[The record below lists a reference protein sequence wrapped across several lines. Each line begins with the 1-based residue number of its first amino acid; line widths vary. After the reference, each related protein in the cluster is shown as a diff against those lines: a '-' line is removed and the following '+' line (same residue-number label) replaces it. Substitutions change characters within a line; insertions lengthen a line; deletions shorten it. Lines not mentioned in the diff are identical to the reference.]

1 MFVIVDLYDL
11 GLVFVFPIPEAM
23 DFPVFSQC
31 NEDMEERIRHI
42 EEQIATLQSSVQALL
57 KSQPA
62 PTSQVPNPPPMPAL
76 TTSAPAASRPSTT
89 QQMFGGGKKAASS
102 SSSASQLLPLVA
114 VVCFVLAGVF
124 LVRLAIEAGWLTAE
138 RQWGLLTLLGTVLVG
153 SGRWMDK
160 IDIDYRAYLSAAG
173 IVVLYISALS
183 SALYFQILPQSFA
196 LILSMI
202 VSGLCLYLYQYHEG
216 ELFAILTTV
225 GTYISPLLLGT
236 KNDIIFTTAFFLIW
250 ATVFSVM
257 SNTMRTRVMGLTAA
271 YFGIG
276 VYAMMNAKEVDA
288 NNLLLI
294 VFVLVFQFISFAIG
308 VYQYSVHNKE
318 VMTKDMAMAYLPILC
333 FFYGTTYYFLNR
345 YDPTLAPWISLIFA
359 AFVYFLYWLAKKKLD
374 GLQSQMMV
382 SSFLGIVL
390 VHSGYMEILPDPA
403 KPWLLPT
410 FLLLDFISRR
420 QENFPAVA
428 PIAKRFL
435 MAVGFLEFAKISYS
449 LAFKADTMTILPAV
463 ATVLIGGFYYFQG
476 QRFIKEKTDLFLG
489 LLHTI
494 SILALYRI
502 AYDYGSLAVSSA
514 WGIYSG
520 FILVFGYQT
529 KDKALA
535 KSSLVVLLITS
546 LKALIYDASQAAS
559 IVRIGSLLLTG
570 VVLYGAGLLFNQIK
584 DWA

>member
-1 MFVIVDLYDL
+1 V
-11 GLVFVFPIPEAM
+11 
-23 DFPVFSQC
+23 DFPAFSQC
-31 NEDMEERIRHI
+31 NEGMEERIRQI
-42 EEQIATLQSSVQALL
+42 EDQIANLQASVQTLIR
-57 KSQPA
+57 SQTSSQPPASKVPTPPMTAMPA
-62 PTSQVPNPPPMPAL
+62 PTVSIN
-76 TTSAPAASRPSTT
+76 RPSTS
-89 QQMFGGGKKAASS
+89 QQMFGSGPGKKTAVASS
-102 SSSASQLLPLVA
+102 SNSASQLLPLVA

-124 LVRLAIEAGWLTAE
+124 LVRLAIEAGWLTPE

-153 SGRWMDK
+153 AGRWMDK

-173 IVVLYISALS
+173 IIVLYISAMS
-183 SALYFQILPQSFA
+183 SALYFEILPQSFA

-202 VSGLCLYLYQYHEG
+202 ISGLCLYLYQYHEG
-216 ELFAILTTV
+216 ELFAILTTI

-236 KNDIIFTTAFFLIW
+236 KNDLIFTTAFFLIW

-276 VYAMMNAKEVDA
+276 VYAMMHSKEADA

-294 VFVLVFQFISFAIG
+294 ICVLVFQFMAFAIG
-308 VYQYSVHNKE
+308 VYQYSVQNKE

-345 YDPTLAPWISLIFA
+345 FDPNLAPWISLIFA
-359 AFVYFLYWLAKKKLD
+359 GFVYFLYWLAKKKLD
-374 GLQSQMMV
+374 NLQSELMV
-382 SSFLGIVL
+382 TSFLGVVL
-390 VHSGYMEILPDPA
+390 VHSGYLQILPDNA
-403 KPWLLPT
+403 KPWLLPV

-420 QENFPAVA
+420 QENFPNVS
-428 PIAKRFL
+428 PIVKRFL
-435 MAVGFLEFAKISYS
+435 MAIGFLEFAKISYA
-449 LAFKADTMTILPAV
+449 LAFKADSVSILPAV

-476 QRFIKEKTDLFLG
+476 HKFIKEKTDLFLG

-494 SILALYRI
+494 AILALYRI

-570 VVLYGAGLLFNQIK
+570 VVLYGAGLLFKQIK
-584 DWA
+584 DWT